1 MNESLD
7 LRNRILKMRES
18 NNVVLDQA
26 KSEIKT
32 PEASNEN
39 PPQKTQNN
47 VISREVNFETKLEK
61 EISPLENKKIENSNI
76 KNVRNPIKQKSDD
89 LPYGNE
95 AQFRMIAKKFNEAVE
110 VILELSQK
118 VEKLERN
125 VSQNKNIQ
133 KNKVKSSSLL
143 RLKILVFILLIPI
156 ILLGFFTI
164 PFDFLLI
171 KSITRR
177 PFISFFTQLLTKNF
191 IDYSRRIFFI
201 RSDFV
206 LIKR

>member
-32 PEASNEN
+32 PETFTEI
-39 PPQKTQNN
+39 PPQKTPND

-76 KNVRNPIKQKSDD
+76 KNVRNPIKQASDD

-95 AQFRMIAKKFNEAVE
+95 AQFRIIAKKFNEAVE
-110 VILELSQK
+110 VILELSDK
-118 VEKLERN
+118 VKNLEETIN
-125 VSQNKNIQ
+125 SLS
-133 KNKVKSSSLL
+133 VKSSKNKKNHSFFN
-143 RLKILVFILLIPI
+143 LKTYVFITITTLIILVLFTFPINLTLIQLI
-156 ILLGFFTI
+156 IKDVI
-164 PFDFLLI
+164 S
-171 KSITRR
+171 SI
-177 PFISFFTQLLTKNF
+177 
-191 IDYSRRIFFI
+191 
-201 RSDFV
+201 
-206 LIKR
+206 

>member
-32 PEASNEN
+32 PEASTEI
-39 PPQKTQNN
+39 PPQKTQNDG
-47 VISREVNFETKLEK
+47 ISREVNFETKLEK

-76 KNVRNPIKQKSDD
+76 KNVRNPIKQASDD

-110 VILELSQK
+110 VILELSDK
-118 VEKLERN
+118 VKNLEETIN
-125 VSQNKNIQ
+125 SLS
-133 KNKVKSSSLL
+133 VKSSKNKKNHSFFN
-143 RLKILVFILLIPI
+143 LKTYVFITITTLIILVLFTFPINLTLIQLI
-156 ILLGFFTI
+156 IKDVI
-164 PFDFLLI
+164 S
-171 KSITRR
+171 SI
-177 PFISFFTQLLTKNF
+177 
-191 IDYSRRIFFI
+191 
-201 RSDFV
+201 
-206 LIKR
+206 

>member
-26 KSEIKT
+26 KSGIKT
-32 PEASNEN
+32 PETFTEIL
-39 PPQKTQNN
+39 PKKTQND

-76 KNVRNPIKQKSDD
+76 KNVRNPIKQASDD

-110 VILELSQK
+110 VILELSDK
-118 VEKLERN
+118 VKNLEETIN
-125 VSQNKNIQ
+125 SLS
-133 KNKVKSSSLL
+133 VKSSKNKKNHSFFN
-143 RLKILVFILLIPI
+143 LKTYVFITITTLI
-156 ILLGFFTI
+156 ILFLFTFPI
-164 PFDFLLI
+164 NLTLI
-171 KSITRR
+171 QLIIKDVISSI
-177 PFISFFTQLLTKNF
+177 
-191 IDYSRRIFFI
+191 
-201 RSDFV
+201 
-206 LIKR
+206 

>member
-32 PEASNEN
+32 PETSTEIL
-39 PPQKTQNN
+39 PQKTQND

-61 EISPLENKKIENSNI
+61 ENSPLENKKIKNSNI
-76 KNVRNPIKQKSDD
+76 KNVRNPIKQASDD

-110 VILELSQK
+110 VILELSNK
-118 VEKLERN
+118 VNNLEKTINSL
-125 VSQNKNIQ
+125 S
-133 KNKVKSSSLL
+133 VKSSKNKKNYSFFN
-143 RLKILVFILLIPI
+143 LKTYVFITITTLFILVLFTFPI
-156 ILLGFFTI
+156 NLT
-164 PFDFLLI
+164 LI
-171 KSITRR
+171 KLIITDVISSI
-177 PFISFFTQLLTKNF
+177 
-191 IDYSRRIFFI
+191 
-201 RSDFV
+201 
-206 LIKR
+206 